1 MRLRRRAAAPATR
14 GFLLGADTRC
24 AALRARAQIE
34 IKQLLQRLYSIP
46 VERVATANV
55 EGKKKKSRGG
65 FYRKPDFKLAY
76 VKLKEAVRIP
86 APPPKPAEKA
96 DDAAKPAKA

>member
-1 MRLRRRAAAPATR
+1 MQLCCCGAAAP
-14 GFLLGADTRC
+14 
-24 AALRARAQIE
+24 QIE

-65 FYRKPDFKLAY
+65 YYRKPDFKLAY
-76 VKLKEAVRIP
+76 VKLSEAVRIP
-86 APPPKPAEKA
+86 APPPKPAEKEA
-96 DDAAKPAKA
+96 DGAKAAKA

>member
-1 MRLRRRAAAPATR
+1 MPL
-14 GFLLGADTRC
+14 RC
-24 AALRARAQIE
+24 AAQIE

-76 VKLKEAVRIP
+76 VKLSEAVRIP
-86 APPPKPAEKA
+86 APPPKPAEKEEA
-96 DDAAKPAKA
+96 GAKPANA

>member
-1 MRLRRRAAAPATR
+1 M
-14 GFLLGADTRC
+14 
-24 AALRARAQIE
+24 
-34 IKQLLQRLYSIP
+34 
-46 VERVATANV
+46 ATANV

-76 VKLKEAVRIP
+76 VKLREAVKIP

-96 DDAAKPAKA
+96 DEAAKPAKA